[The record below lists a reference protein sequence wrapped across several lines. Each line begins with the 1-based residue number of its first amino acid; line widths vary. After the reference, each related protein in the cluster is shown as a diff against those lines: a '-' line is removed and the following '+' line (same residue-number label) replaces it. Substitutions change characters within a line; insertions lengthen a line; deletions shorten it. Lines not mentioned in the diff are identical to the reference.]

1 MQTNSVWLILIF
13 SNNYYAQTIGN
24 HQDSGVYILTLPS
37 QLEYFKFLNLWS
49 FIYVIIVSNTNL
61 NKINYIVFQIPGCV
75 LLSKPQVQTVH
86 AGPRSTTDQT
96 SSKCF
101 YRYKYTSLFCCL
113 CQDDLGSKIEFVLCP
128 KIRQS
133 SIQYAG
139 LQGRWD
145 E

>member
-49 FIYVIIVSNTNL
+49 FIQVIIVSNTNL
-61 NKINYIVFQIPGCV
+61 NKINYTVFEIPGCV
-75 LLSKPQVQTVH
+75 LLSKPQVQTVP
-86 AGPRSTTDQT
+86 ADPTGPRNTTDQT

-101 YRYKYTSLFCCL
+101 YCYKYPFFVVCVKTILDLKSNLFC
-113 CQDDLGSKIEFVLCP
+113 VLLSCM
-128 KIRQS
+128 RRCYFS
-133 SIQYAG
+133 
-139 LQGRWD
+139 
-145 E
+145 